1 LVTPLGAWVGKYI
14 GSESMEHDITWL
26 IAVVCGTFIHI
37 STTIIFESSGKA
49 HRISIYKFLAILAG
63 VGVSF
68 ISRWL

>member
-1 LVTPLGAWVGKYI
+1 
-14 GSESMEHDITWL
+14 MEQQITWL
-26 IAVVCGTFIHI
+26 IAIVCGTFIHI

-68 ISRWL
+68 ISRWM